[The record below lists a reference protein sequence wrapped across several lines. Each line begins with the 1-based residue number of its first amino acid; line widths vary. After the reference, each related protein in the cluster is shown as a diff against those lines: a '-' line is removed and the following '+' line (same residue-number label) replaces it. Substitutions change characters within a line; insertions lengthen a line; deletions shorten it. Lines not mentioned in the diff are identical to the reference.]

1 MNRRTLLSGLTA
13 TGAVLLAGCS
23 SSGGDDEDPGTD
35 ETTEPGS
42 SQSPTLLDTEF
53 VVGDR
58 TSGSE
63 RDEATVRVEE
73 SRVVV
78 EGVIWGSDG
87 CKTATLLGSDYDL
100 ASNTLTVTVGTTDR
114 EGTEDQACTEAI
126 VEIEYTAT
134 VRFEGGLP
142 GRVVVEHDH
151 GAGSEQVS
159 EAEL

>member
-23 SSGGDDEDPGTD
+23 SSGGDGEDPGTD

-42 SQSPTLLDTEF
+42 GQSPTLQDTEF
-53 VVGDR
+53 VVGNR

-87 CKTATLLGSDYDL
+87 CKTATLLGSDYDRE
-100 ASNTLTVTVGTTDR
+100 SNTQTVTVGTTDR

-126 VEIEYTAT
+126 VEIEYVATAT
-134 VRFEGGLP
+134 FEGGLP

-151 GAGSEQVS
+151 GDGPVQVT